1 MRRTK
6 IIVNGI
12 EIWNYISEHDKQN
25 EKLLRKVEQWIKEN
39 LMFRKQINRG
49 LNSYQLKHIIEKDLG
64 EYVSNVDVKRAMA
77 RIGIEGK
84 LEHVAGWNYCYPIKK
99 YRRLVK

>member
-6 IIVNGI
+6 IIVNGF

-39 LMFRKQINRG
+39 LMFRKQINGG
-49 LNSYQLKHIIEKDLG
+49 LNSYQ
-64 EYVSNVDVKRAMA
+64 
-77 RIGIEGK
+77 K
-84 LEHVAGWNYCYPIKK
+84 LI
-99 YRRLVK
+99 